1 MLRKEHNM
9 TRDISYFPIGTVV
22 VLKNSTAATVIS
34 GYLAENVD
42 MPGYTWDYSGFVY
55 PIGLRD
61 ENEVYTFDH
70 TQIEQVLAIGY
81 QDGECFAFQNTFY
94 FFSSSSISS
103 SLALSS
109 RIIFSFSRNSCGIRR
124 MREPWRIRR
133 PPHSGR

>member
-1 MLRKEHNM
+1 M

-55 PIGLRD
+55 PIGLRA

-81 QDGECFAFQNTFY
+81 QDGECFAFMNHLREVAGK
-94 FFSSSSISS
+94 
-103 SLALSS
+103 LAEIDDMKAAVSGAE
-109 RIIFSFSRNSCGIRR
+109 NGNQG
-124 MREPWRIRR
+124 REGEEN
-133 PPHSGR
+133 HV